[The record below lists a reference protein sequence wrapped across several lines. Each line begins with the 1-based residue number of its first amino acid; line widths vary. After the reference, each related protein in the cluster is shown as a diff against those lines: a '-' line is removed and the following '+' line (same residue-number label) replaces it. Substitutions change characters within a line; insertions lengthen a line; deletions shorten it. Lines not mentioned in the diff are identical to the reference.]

1 MAGIKILIVEDERLV
16 ADDLRETLESLGYEV
31 VGLVATGEAAIVQ
44 VEQLG
49 PDLVLMDIR
58 LQGELDGVAA
68 ASTIQQRFQIP
79 VVYLTA
85 NADRPTLNRAKVTQP
100 FGYILKPFDDR
111 VLATTIEIA
120 LARHQ
125 AETMIQSALTS
136 NVAQRQAAE
145 LEVQRKSQVLSRIS
159 HELRNPLTT
168 MQFALVALQQS
179 RDQISE
185 TKRQVYF
192 QRIQDAIHSFSYLL
206 ENILTLEKGNVG
218 QLPLNRTAFDLVR
231 FCQDQIEMFQF
242 SAGNRHTLRF
252 TSDCKTCLVLL
263 DTTLIWHL
271 LNNLLSNAVKYSP
284 LGGIV
289 DLGLDLEDTHVN
301 LRVTDRGMGIP
312 AADLD
317 SLFEP
322 FQRGS
327 NTTDIPGT
335 GLGLAIAKQY
345 VEIHGGELSV
355 RSVLGEGT
363 TFTAHLPWH
372 RPDPATLQ
380 QGSEQT

>member
-1 MAGIKILIVEDERLV
+1 MSRIKIFVVEDERLV
-16 ADDLRETLESLGYEV
+16 ADDLRETLESLGYDV
-31 VGLVATGEAAIVQ
+31 VGLVATGEDAIDQ
-44 VEQLG
+44 AEQLS

-68 ASTIQQRFQIP
+68 AATIQQRFQIP

-85 NADRPTLNRAKVTQP
+85 NADRPTLERAKITQP
-100 FGYILKPFDDR
+100 FGWVLKPFDDR
-111 VLATTIEIA
+111 ILATTIEIA

-125 AETMIQSALTS
+125 AEVALRAALNST
-136 NVAQRQAAE
+136 VAQRQAAE

-206 ENILTLEKGNVG
+206 ENILTLEKGSVG
-218 QLPLNRTAFDLVR
+218 SLPLNLTAFDLVR

-252 TSDCKTCLVLL
+252 MSDCETCLVLL
-263 DTTLIWHL
+263 DATLIWHL

-284 LGGIV
+284 LGGTV
-289 DLGLDLEDTHVN
+289 ALSLDREDTHVN
-301 LRVTDRGMGIP
+301 LRVSDRGIGIP
-312 AADLD
+312 VADLD
-317 SLFEP
+317 TLFEP

-335 GLGLAIAKQY
+335 GLGLSIAKQY
-345 VEIHGGELSV
+345 VEIHGGELLVESV
-355 RSVLGEGT
+355 VGEGT
-363 TFTAHLPWH
+363 TFIAHLPWNS
-372 RPDPATLQ
+372 PDNGVPPN
-380 QGSEQT
+380 S

>member
-1 MAGIKILIVEDERLV
+1 MSRIKILVVEDERLV
-16 ADDLRETLESLGYEV
+16 ADDLRETLEALDYEV
-31 VGLVATGEAAIVQ
+31 VGVVATGEAAIAQ
-44 VEQLG
+44 AEQLC

-68 ASTIQQRFQIP
+68 AATIQQRFQIP

-85 NADRPTLNRAKVTQP
+85 NADRPTLDRAKVTQP
-100 FGYILKPFDDR
+100 FGYVLKPFDDR

-125 AETMIQSALTS
+125 AEVTIQAALNS
-136 NVAQRQAAE
+136 NVVQRQAAE
-145 LEVQRKSQVLSRIS
+145 SEVQRKSRVLSRIS

-179 RDQISE
+179 RDQVSE
-185 TKRQVYF
+185 AKRQVYF

-218 QLPLNRTAFDLVR
+218 RLPLNLTAFDLVR

-252 TSDCKTCLVLL
+252 TADCETCLVLL
-263 DTTLIWHL
+263 DATLIWHL

-284 LGGIV
+284 LGGTV
-289 DLGLDLEDTHVN
+289 DLSLDREDTHVN
-301 LRVTDRGMGIP
+301 LRVSDRGIGIP
-312 AADLD
+312 DSDLD
-317 SLFEP
+317 ALFEP

-335 GLGLAIAKQY
+335 GLGLSIAKQY
-345 VEIHGGELSV
+345 VEIHGGELSAV
-355 RSVLGEGT
+355 SALGKGT

-372 RPDPATLQ
+372 RPDNGAPRKDA
-380 QGSEQT
+380 